1 MHFKQVIRKEEI
13 HYQRSKDNY
22 CLLLRRSRLVVQEV
36 LIMQK
41 SKYLD
46 KKSIAKQISTT
57 SVKYFGGSRDGY
69 IRFWPFSL
77 NLYCACKVAFL

>member
-1 MHFKQVIRKEEI
+1 MLMLIVRMKRIYYMHFKQVSIKEEI
-13 HYQRSKDNY
+13 HYRRSKDNY
-22 CLLLRRSRLVVQEV
+22 NCFLLRRSRLVMQEV

-57 SVKYFGGSRDGY
+57 SVKYF
-69 IRFWPFSL
+69 WW
-77 NLYCACKVAFL
+77 

>member
-22 CLLLRRSRLVVQEV
+22 CLLLRRSRLVMQEV

-41 SKYLD
+41 SEYLD

-57 SVKYFGGSRDGY
+57 SVKYF
-69 IRFWPFSL
+69 WW
-77 NLYCACKVAFL
+77 